1 MPKNINF
8 PNLGIHLTNVGKEIS
23 IFGFEIAFYGI
34 IIGLAIL
41 AGIFIAT
48 AEAKRTRQNPEN
60 YYDLA
65 IYAVV
70 FSIIGAR
77 LYYVVFSWDMYK
89 DNLWSIFN
97 LREGGLAIYG
107 GVIVA
112 VITVF
117 VFSNIKRL
125 YGPQVLDTA
134 VLGLIAGQSIGRW
147 GNFFNREAFGDYTN
161 GLFAMQLPVEAV
173 RASDITDKMRSHIEY
188 IEGIAY
194 IQVHPTFLYES
205 VWNIALLVL
214 LLIYRDKRKFKGELF
229 LMYLCGYGV
238 GRFWIEGLRTDQLQ
252 IAGTGWAVSQLL
264 AGLMVIVS
272 IALIIIERKKILK
285 KHHIKNRKK

>member
-77 LYYVVFSWDMYK
+77 LYYVIFSWDQYK
-89 DNLWSIFN
+89 NDLLSIS
-97 LREGGLAIYG
+97 R
-107 GVIVA
+107 
-112 VITVF
+112 
-117 VFSNIKRL
+117 
-125 YGPQVLDTA
+125 
-134 VLGLIAGQSIGRW
+134 
-147 GNFFNREAFGDYTN
+147 
-161 GLFAMQLPVEAV
+161 VE
-173 RASDITDKMRSHIEY
+173 Y
-188 IEGIAY
+188 
-194 IQVHPTFLYES
+194 P
-205 VWNIALLVL
+205 N
-214 LLIYRDKRKFKGELF
+214 
-229 LMYLCGYGV
+229 
-238 GRFWIEGLRTDQLQ
+238 
-252 IAGTGWAVSQLL
+252 AVSQ
-264 AGLMVIVS
+264 AGFTFLKHPSMVAIQAGSGRSV
-272 IALIIIERKKILK
+272 KKLS
-285 KHHIKNRKK
+285 NTS